1 MEYEHS
7 GKSGTYYS
15 NAFKAGIAVNI
26 VFVVVEA
33 VFGKISNSMAL
44 VSDAGHNFSDV
55 LVLVFSWIAILLSQK
70 KPSIKF
76 TYGLRRLTILAALLN
91 TLILIAA
98 VVLIAIETINRIRHP
113 VSVDSSL
120 VIIVALIAILINGI
134 TAWLFKKGQKEDL
147 NIRSAFLHFIAD
159 TIVSLGVVITGLIIS
174 LTGIYW
180 IDSIVSFIILIVI
193 LYSTYRL
200 MLDSV
205 NLALDAV
212 PENINIMEVR
222 SFLENLPEVSDF
234 HDLHIWAMS
243 TTSAALTVHL
253 TTKIPTDVKF
263 IRTIQAN
270 LRDKF
275 NIEHSTIQV
284 EFGENASSCNNCN

>member
-7 GKSGTYYS
+7 VRTDTSYTR
-15 NAFKAGIAVNI
+15 AFRTGIVLNI
-26 VFVVVEA
+26 LFVIAEA
-33 VFGKISNSMAL
+33 ISGKISNSMAL

-55 LVLVFSWIAILLSQK
+55 LVLVFSWIAILLSQR
-70 KPSIKF
+70 KPSLKF
-76 TYGLRRLTILAALLN
+76 TYGLRRSTILAALLN
-91 TLILIAA
+91 TLILVVA
-98 VVLIAIETINRIRHP
+98 VVFIAIETLNRLRHP
-113 VSVDSSL
+113 VPVSSS
-120 VIIVALIAILINGI
+120 VIIVVALVGILINGI

-159 TIVSLGVVITGLIIS
+159 TVVSLGVVVTGVIIS

-180 IDSIVSFIILIVI
+180 IDSVVSIAIIFVI

-200 MLDSV
+200 MVDSV

-212 PENINIMEVR
+212 PENISIKDVR
-222 SFLENLPEVSDF
+222 SFLEGLPEVADL

-253 TTKIPTDVKF
+253 TTKIPTDARF
-263 IRTIQAN
+263 IYSIQSE
-270 LRDKF
+270 LRKKF

-284 EFGENASSCNNCN
+284 EFGENANSCINCN